1 MNMPPKRIIPVRSRG
16 AVVTKTT
23 ATKATI
29 PKALR
34 EQVWIQGMGRSFE
47 GKCRTTWC
55 TNQIT
60 VFDFQCGH
68 NIPECKGGQ
77 TSLTNLVPICSRCN
91 QSMGSQYTFDE
102 WCAAFHPPNA
112 RQPPSLSLSSSPPSP
127 SPSPP
132 PPPPP
137 PPPTCWQAFVRFFCG
152 FNRNGQAV
160 S

>member
-1 MNMPPKRIIPVRSRG
+1 MPPKRVIPARSR
-16 AVVTKTT
+16 AVVAVTKTT
-23 ATKATI
+23 APKATI

-102 WCAAFHPPNA
+102 WCAAFHPGASA
-112 RQPPSLSLSSSPPSP
+112 RQSPSSSPSSSLSSS
-127 SPSPP
+127 SPP
-132 PPPPP
+132 PTPPPR
-137 PPPTCWQAFVRFFCG
+137 TCWQRFFCC
-152 FNRNGQAV
+152 FNRNG
-160 S
+160 